1 MIRHGNFRKGTKAMI
16 RHLFAGTITA
26 AITATTLLYGA
37 ACAQDSLER
46 PQWWPSEYGPEDQL
60 GAANRLGP
68 KKVLA
73 ATKLIKKGEIIDMTR
88 TYEFDMPLFGLTPP
102 GRKYL
107 HVVMAGDGG
116 GPSYGPMGE
125 NQLAWNDEFIGGN
138 LTQNGTQFDSL
149 AHMGTN
155 YRNPDGTYEIRY
167 YNGNRHADIANS
179 RGYKKLGVEHVPP
192 FFTRGILI
200 DIKGYLGRAMER
212 SEEITVEQIKGALKR
227 QGMSEADIEP
237 GDALFYYTG
246 WGDLWKVDNDKF
258 NSGTP
263 GLSPEAGDW
272 VVSKKVLMVGTDNW
286 AVEAIPNPE
295 GRLFAPNHQKFLV
308 ENGIYIMENLDFS
321 GLVEKGVYKFAFSF
335 GAIPLKGAT
344 GSPGRP
350 FALY

>member
-1 MIRHGNFRKGTKAMI
+1 MIRHVLPSLLAATLAVN
-16 RHLFAGTITA
+16 LFHT
-26 AITATTLLYGA
+26 TAT
-37 ACAQDSLER
+37 AQDSLER
-46 PQWWPSEYGPEDQL
+46 AKWWPSEFGAEDQK

-73 ATKLIKKGEIIDMTR
+73 ATKLIKKGEIIDLTR
-88 TYEFDMPLFGLTPP
+88 TYEFDMPLFALTPP

-116 GPSYGPMGE
+116 GPSYGPLGE

-138 LTQNGTQFDSL
+138 LTQSGTQFDSL

-155 YRNPDGTYEIRY
+155 YRNEQGELEIRY
-167 YNGNRHADIANS
+167 YNGFRHADIAS
-179 RGYKKLGVEHVPP
+179 SQGYKKLGSEHVPP

-200 DIKGYLGRAMER
+200 DIKGYLGRAMTVG
-212 SEEITVEQIKGALKR
+212 EEITVDQIKGALKR
-227 QGMSEADIEP
+227 QGLSEADIEP

-286 AVEAIPNPE
+286 AVEAIPNPQ

-308 ENGIYIMENLDFS
+308 ENGIYIMENLDFT
-321 GLVEKGVYKFAFSF
+321 GLVAKGVYKFAFSF
-335 GAIPLKGAT
+335 GAMPIKGAT

-350 FALY
+350 FALH